1 MWWQPQLLYVVV
13 GGGGKPTAGDVA
25 VRIVQRNKV
34 GRVCVLT

>member
-1 MWWQPQLLYVVV
+1 MLWLVVV
-13 GGGGKPTAGDVA
+13 VASQTAGDVA